1 MKYLSSFILAVIAL
15 IVMAS
20 CEKSE
25 VALVVEDAPVEKE
38 VNDKI
43 ELPRVKYGGEGRS

>member
-1 MKYLSSFILAVIAL
+1 MKYLSSFILAAIAL

-25 VALVVEDAPVEKE
+25 IAPAVEDTPVKNE

>member
-1 MKYLSSFILAVIAL
+1 MKYVSLFILAAIAL
-15 IVMAS
+15 LVMAS

-25 VALVVEDAPVEKE
+25 IAPVVDAPVKKE

>member
-1 MKYLSSFILAVIAL
+1 MKKLTIAAIAL

-25 VALVVEDAPVEKE
+25 ISPVVDAPVKKE

-43 ELPRVKYGGEGRS
+43 ELPRVKYGREAEI

>member
-1 MKYLSSFILAVIAL
+1 MKKLTIAAIAL

-43 ELPRVKYGGEGRS
+43 ELPRVKYGGEAEI

>member
-1 MKYLSSFILAVIAL
+1 MKKLTIAAIAL

-25 VALVVEDAPVEKE
+25 IAPVVDAPVKKE

-43 ELPRVKYGGEGRS
+43 ELPRVKYGGEAEI

>member
-1 MKYLSSFILAVIAL
+1 MKYLSLFILAAIAL

-25 VALVVEDAPVEKE
+25 IAPVVEDAPMKKE